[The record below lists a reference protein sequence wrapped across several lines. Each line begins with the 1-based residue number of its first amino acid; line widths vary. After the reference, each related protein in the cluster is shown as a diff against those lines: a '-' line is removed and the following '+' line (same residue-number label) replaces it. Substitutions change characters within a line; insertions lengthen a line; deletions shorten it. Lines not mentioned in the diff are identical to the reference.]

1 MENLENA
8 VELMDMSRKMRI
20 LFVEDS
26 IALQKQIERLLS
38 KLFQEVYVASNGEEG
53 LALFKQYNPDMVL
66 TDLTMPKMNGHDMID
81 KIKEINPDVEI
92 IILSA
97 HSDSDNLIRSLHEG
111 VSDFI
116 QKPAN
121 ISKMITVFLKVLSKI
136 KRKEGLSDNICE
148 VPSEEKSTEILD
160 FIHKNN
166 INMDLIN
173 HYRGIPIINSAKI
186 ISLEKNEMLL
196 KTNHMQ
202 LMAILHEKSTTID
215 SSLMSKDIDCKLLS
229 YNEETYEVRLQI
241 LKIYFPSSKNREEV
255 RVEPDKHFKAYLLS
269 NDKKIEVSVKDLSVK
284 GVIFKAKAL
293 SFSLKKDDI
302 QTLEI
307 VYKEFAHLNGLN
319 KEDDFVRI
327 PLKTRVYKIE
337 DNGDIV
343 VILIDSNQSNNLRK
357 YVVNREMELLEEFK
371 NIPNHH

>member
-53 LALFKQYNPDMVL
+53 LALFKQYNPDVVL

-166 INMDLIN
+166 INIDLIN

-202 LMAILHEKSTTID
+202 LMAILHEKNTTID

-307 VYKEFAHLNGLN
+307 VYKEFAHFNTLD

>member
-1 MENLENA
+1 MENLDNA
-8 VELMDMSRKMRI
+8 VELMEMSRGMRI

-26 IALQKQIERLLS
+26 IALQRQIERLLS
-38 KLFQEVYVASNGEEG
+38 KLFKEVYVASNGEEG
-53 LALFKQYNPDMVL
+53 LELFKQHNPNVVL

-81 KIKEINPDVEI
+81 RIKEINPDVEI

-97 HSDSDNLIRSLHEG
+97 HSDSDNLIRSLHIG

-136 KRKEGLSDNICE
+136 KRKESSSENICE

-160 FIHKNN
+160 FIHKNDIN
-166 INMDLIN
+166 IDLIN

-186 ISLEKNEMLL
+186 VSLQKNEMVL
-196 KTNHMQ
+196 KTNYMQ
-202 LMAILHEKSTTID
+202 LMAIRHENSTTID

-229 YNEETYEVRLQI
+229 YNVETYEVRLQI

-255 RVEPDKHFKAYLLS
+255 RVEPDDTFKAYLLQA
-269 NDKKIEVSVKDLSVK
+269 DKKLEVTVKDLSVK
-284 GVIFKAKAL
+284 GIIFKAKEL

-302 QTLEI
+302 ETLEI
-307 VYKEFAHLNGLN
+307 IYKEFAHPNSLD

-343 VILIDSNQSNNLRK
+343 VMLIDPSHINTVRK

-371 NIPNHH
+371 ITQNNN

>member
-1 MENLENA
+1 MENLDNA
-8 VELMDMSRKMRI
+8 VELMEMSRGMRI

-26 IALQKQIERLLS
+26 IALQRQIERLLS
-38 KLFQEVYVASNGEEG
+38 KLFKEVYVASNGEEG
-53 LALFKQYNPDMVL
+53 LELFKQHNPDVVL

-81 KIKEINPDVEI
+81 RIKEINPDVEI

-97 HSDSDNLIRSLHEG
+97 HSDSDNLIRSLHIG

-136 KRKEGLSDNICE
+136 KRKESSSENICE

-160 FIHKNN
+160 FIHKNDIN
-166 INMDLIN
+166 IDLIN

-186 ISLEKNEMLL
+186 VSLQKNEMVL
-196 KTNHMQ
+196 KTNYMQ
-202 LMAILHEKSTTID
+202 LMAIRHENSTTID

-229 YNEETYEVRLQI
+229 YNVETYEVRLQI

-255 RVEPDKHFKAYLLS
+255 RVEPDDTFKAYLLQA
-269 NDKKIEVSVKDLSVK
+269 DKKLEVTVKDLSVK
-284 GVIFKAKAL
+284 GIIFKAKEL

-302 QTLEI
+302 ETLEI
-307 VYKEFAHLNGLN
+307 IYKEFAHPNSLD

-343 VILIDSNQSNNLRK
+343 VMLIDPSHINTVRK

-371 NIPNHH
+371 ITQNNN

>member
-1 MENLENA
+1 MENLDNA
-8 VELMDMSRKMRI
+8 VELMEMSRGMRI

-26 IALQKQIERLLS
+26 IALQRQIERLLS
-38 KLFQEVYVASNGEEG
+38 KLFKEVYVASNGEEG
-53 LALFKQYNPDMVL
+53 LELFKQHNPDVVL

-81 KIKEINPDVEI
+81 RIKEINPDVEI

-97 HSDSDNLIRSLHEG
+97 HSDSDNLIRSLHIG

-136 KRKEGLSDNICE
+136 KRKESSSENICE

-160 FIHKNN
+160 FIHKNDIN
-166 INMDLIN
+166 IDLIN

-186 ISLEKNEMLL
+186 VSLQKNEMVL
-196 KTNHMQ
+196 KTNYMQ
-202 LMAILHEKSTTID
+202 LMAIRHENSTTID

-229 YNEETYEVRLQI
+229 YNVETYEVRLQI

-255 RVEPDKHFKAYLLS
+255 RVEPDDTFKAYLLQA
-269 NDKKIEVSVKDLSVK
+269 DKKLEVTVKDLSVK
-284 GVIFKAKAL
+284 GIIFKAKEL

-302 QTLEI
+302 ETLEI
-307 VYKEFAHLNGLN
+307 IYKEFAHPNSLD

-343 VILIDSNQSNNLRK
+343 VMLIDPSHSNTVRK

-371 NIPNHH
+371 ITQNNN